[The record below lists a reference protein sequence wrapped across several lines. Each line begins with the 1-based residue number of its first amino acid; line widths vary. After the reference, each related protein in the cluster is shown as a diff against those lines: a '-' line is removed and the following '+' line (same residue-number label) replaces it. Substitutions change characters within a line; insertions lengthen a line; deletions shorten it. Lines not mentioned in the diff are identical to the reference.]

1 MAVQYIPITVAIVQG
16 SVANP
21 ILGTSF
27 QAVAPWGQ
35 GQPQPSID
43 AALND
48 LMFRGGSQYSGAF
61 YNYMSASTLNGATGS
76 GPTCYTSANNL

>member
-1 MAVQYIPITVAIVQG
+1 MAVQYIPITVAINA

-21 ILGTSF
+21 ILGVTF

-35 GQPQPSID
+35 GQPQPTIE

-48 LMFRGGSQYSGAF
+48 LLHRGGSQYSGAF
-61 YNYMSASTLNGATGS
+61 YNYMAATTLNGATGS